1 MSSSWARC
9 ICARSCKLMPAITT
23 RSGRTDH
30 WIKMRRSPVRF
41 SRSEALNRT
50 LSLVDFITT
59 TFESRFSVHTPPC
72 APVGKNTLTKRPEN
86 IGPICAEQIRS
97 SANILKPGGG
107 RSRSRTRLQ
116 PREFPAN
123 REINREFRRI
133 PPRGAILKAGTRA
146 NSEPCTEIPYSAEQ
160 GIVAKEQGIFAKEQ
174 GICMQRTGNFSRQ
187 VTITAGRGF

>member
-107 RSRSRTRLQ
+107 RSPSRTRLN
-116 PREFPAN
+116 PPKFPAN
-123 REINREFRRI
+123 REINRELRRNR
-133 PPRGAILKAGTRA
+133 PLDAILNADTPA
-146 NSEPCTEIPYSAEQ
+146 NSEACSGIPYST
-160 GIVAKEQGIFAKEQ
+160 EQGIFAKEQ
-174 GICMQRTGNFSRQ
+174 GICTREQG
-187 VTITAGRGF
+187 I

>member
-1 MSSSWARC
+1 
-9 ICARSCKLMPAITT
+9 
-23 RSGRTDH
+23 
-30 WIKMRRSPVRF
+30 MRRSPVRF

-133 PPRGAILKAGTRA
+133 PPRGAILKADTRA
-146 NSEPCTEIPYSAEQ
+146 NSEPCTEIPLLS
-160 GIVAKEQGIFAKEQ
+160 
-174 GICMQRTGNFSRQ
+174 RTGNCCEGTGNFCQGTGILHAANREFQPPSHDHPPTEVFDRRILST
-187 VTITAGRGF
+187 VRAANCGVPSPSS